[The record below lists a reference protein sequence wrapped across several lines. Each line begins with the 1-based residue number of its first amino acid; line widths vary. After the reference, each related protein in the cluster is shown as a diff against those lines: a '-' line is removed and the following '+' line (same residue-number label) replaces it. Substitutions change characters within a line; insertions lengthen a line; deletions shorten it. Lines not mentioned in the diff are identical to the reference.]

1 MDPADLLALIESETP
16 VKVKK
21 HRFLLEGWDN
31 IVVEVND
38 TWIFRITRRE
48 EVQKHFLKEI
58 ELLPVLSDHLSLRV
72 PLPVHVRTSESPYM
86 MGYEKIDG
94 VQLRSSHVNNY
105 LETVSTSLSTFL
117 SELHH
122 IKEHEFNKI
131 DYYDPSSW
139 KVQYQMLFN
148 RIESELSDRFN
159 SRIWRRINY
168 VFKTFLSDP
177 ENYLFEPVLCHRD
190 LSGEHILHVIGN
202 ITGVIDWGDA
212 CFGDP
217 AFDLT
222 GLYSDFGRTFAE
234 NICKR
239 VELPASYLER
249 CEFYVMVIP
258 FYESLYGLDTGKPDR
273 LENGLR
279 RIKSVFG

>member
-1 MDPADLLALIESETP
+1 MDLSNLLALIESETP
-16 VKVKK
+16 VRVKK

-38 TWIFRITRRE
+38 TWIFRLTRRE
-48 EVQKHFLKEI
+48 EVQAQFLKEI
-58 ELLPVLSDHLSLRV
+58 ELLPVLNDHLTINV
-72 PLPVHVRTSESPYM
+72 PVPIYTRTDKSPYL
-86 MGYEKIDG
+86 MGYTKIDG
-94 VQLRSSHVNNY
+94 VQLKSSHVNNY
-105 LETVSTSLSTFL
+105 LENVSTSLSTFI
-117 SELHH
+117 SELHQV
-122 IKEHEFNKI
+122 KEDDFNRI

-139 KVQYQMLFN
+139 KAQYQLLFN
-148 RIESELSDRFN
+148 QIETKISDRFN

-168 VFKTFLSDP
+168 VFKNYLGDP
-177 ENYLFEPVLCHRD
+177 ENFIFEPVLCHRD
-190 LSGEHILHVIGN
+190 LTGEHILHIIGN
-202 ITGVIDWGDA
+202 ISGIIDWGDA

-222 GLYSDFGRTFAE
+222 GLYSDFGRSFAE
-234 NICKR
+234 NISKR

-258 FYESLYGLDTGKPDR
+258 FYEALYGLETGKNDR
-273 LENGLR
+273 LENGLK